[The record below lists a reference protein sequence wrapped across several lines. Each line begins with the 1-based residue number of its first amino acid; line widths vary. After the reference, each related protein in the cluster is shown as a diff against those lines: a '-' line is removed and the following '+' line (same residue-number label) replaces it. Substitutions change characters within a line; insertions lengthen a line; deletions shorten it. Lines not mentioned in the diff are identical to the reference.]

1 MDWISTV
8 MRRGTSRTWAIL
20 AVVTAIATATVLL
33 FAVQAAFASHSE
45 QSLPGSNFEID
56 TDANLKVDDPAP
68 STDWVAVNE
77 IRATDKPTGQTDDSY
92 QGGVKEDTLC
102 PGEVTGSIPNNK
114 SDLRTFHVY
123 EEPGNAANPQGYLN
137 LAWSRVTDPSGT
149 TLMDFEFNQS
159 STKCANGPNI
169 VRTAGD
175 LLLEYSIDQGGAR
188 ATITAREW
196 TGSAWGPARNIS
208 QPSAEC
214 PDGNPANDVGGVD
227 LGPCATGTIN
237 TSSIPF
243 GQSDGIIN
251 TGSLAPRTFG
261 EAQLDLRLLFQ
272 EDKCTSFGS
281 AMLKSRSSDAF
292 TSQLKDFIAPTP
304 IDLTNCGKVIIH
316 KETDPDTNPTTGPLF
331 KYSKSFGTDPASDPT
346 FSLRDEG
353 TQTFTNVLFGDNYTV
368 EELLGAANL
377 PPGGWEFVSVNCSN
391 NADNP
396 DANVVPDSIVGAKV
410 TFDINDEDDV
420 LECTYTNQQRVST
433 ISTAQKVYPNDS
445 ATVTGTLGGTPTG
458 NVTFELY
465 GPDTTPNDNSDNC
478 TGTVRYS
485 QTASLNGSGVA
496 STTNGDEVDGDLPAP
511 NPQDFAID
519 ASNEG
524 TYWWKVAY
532 AGDANNPPVTSCVE
546 NTATDITNGSP
557 VSSG

>member
-1 MDWISTV
+1 MN
-8 MRRGTSRTWAIL
+8 RRIIVLALGAIL
-20 AVVTAIATATVLL
+20 ALVVGWQV
-33 FAVQAAFASHSE
+33 AAFANHPE
-45 QSLPGSNFEID
+45 ASLAGSNFEID
-56 TDANLKVDDPAP
+56 VNANLKQDDPAP
-68 STDWVAVNE
+68 SEDWATLAHPDGPE
-77 IRATDKPTGQTDDSY
+77 IRATDLPTGQNDDSY
-92 QGGVKEDTLC
+92 KGGVKEDTPC
-102 PGEVTGSIPNNK
+102 PDEVTGSIPNNK

-123 EEPGNAANPQGYLN
+123 EEPGNATNPQGFLN

-159 STKCANGPNI
+159 STGCSVGPNV

-175 LLLEYSIDQGGAR
+175 LLLEYSIDQGGSR

-196 TGSAWGPARNIS
+196 TGSAWGPAQNIS
-208 QPSAEC
+208 QPSADC
-214 PDGNPANDVGGVD
+214 PDGDPSNDVGGVD

-237 TSSIPF
+237 NTLAIPAAE
-243 GQSDGIIN
+243 SDGIISS
-251 TGSLAPRTFG
+251 GSLALRTFG
-261 EAQLDLRLLFQ
+261 EAQIDLRLLFQ
-272 EDKCTSFGS
+272 EDQCVTFGS
-281 AMLKSRSSDAF
+281 AMLKSRSSDSF
-292 TSQLKDFIAPTP
+292 TSQLKDFIAPVP

-316 KETDPDTNPTTGPLF
+316 KETNPDTDPDTGPLF
-331 KYSKSFGTDPASDPT
+331 NYSKSFGTDPTTPNT

-353 TQTFTNVLFGDNYTV
+353 TQTFNNVLFGDNYTV
-368 EELLGAANL
+368 EELLGDNL
-377 PPGGWEFVSVNCSN
+377 PAGGWEFVSVDCSN
-391 NADNP
+391 SADNP
-396 DANVVPDSIVGAKV
+396 DANVTPDSIVGAVV

-433 ISTAQKVYPNDS
+433 ITTTQSVFPNDS

-465 GPDTTPNDNSDNC
+465 GPGTDC

-485 QTASLNGSGVA
+485 QTVALDGQGQASN
-496 STTNGDEVDGDLPAP
+496 TNGDPNNAPA
-511 NPQDFAID
+511 DFAIN

-546 NTATDITNGSP
+546 NTEVDITNGGP